1 MEHRS
6 PLPSDAGRWVHPGLP
21 INSWQPLL
29 FPLTRH
35 FPPGTV
41 LGRGSRGPAP
51 LQERIAQPAR
61 AWHRR
66 LAPHNGT
73 IHLPVLPLPTP
84 PSPHRLAGAAHPEP
98 GSEVQ
103 PLTEVRGS
111 HLTGSGCRSQPPS
124 AQRFQRPSAQRP
136 PPRGGAVR
144 HGPTRRPAPSCSC
157 RRRQPLGRRSG
168 TCAPRAGVLPS
179 PPGPAP
185 PHPKLPGGGCVR
197 RQDGEA
203 GQPVHGRAC
212 NPASPARDQPP
223 RQPGGAP
230 GPRPAAVNPDLLR
243 LSHENNY

>member
-61 AWHRR
+61 AWHCR

-84 PSPHRLAGAAHPEP
+84 SSPHRLAGAAHPEP

-179 PPGPAP
+179 LRPARRHHTPSCPGVAVSGGKTAKPASQCTGGLVTLSAPLGISHRGSPEGRPALAP
-185 PHPKLPGGGCVR
+185 PP
-197 RQDGEA
+197 
-203 GQPVHGRAC
+203 
-212 NPASPARDQPP
+212 
-223 RQPGGAP
+223 
-230 GPRPAAVNPDLLR
+230 
-243 LSHENNY
+243 